1 LLGHEAGDCR
11 VRIMRAPS
19 LAFVLAL
26 VPRALAPLTPQLAAQ
41 DPAAPDLTARCRALF
56 ARTLEDN
63 GSHAILA
70 DLCAKAPKRLSGSA
84 GYAAAVEWG
93 RAKMV
98 ELGFENVRLEPCMV
112 PHWERGAPET
122 LAITA
127 PQPLAGEK
135 LAVLALGGSIATPA
149 DGLVGRVVE
158 FKGLGDLRENGA
170 RAKGAIAF
178 LNQPLDPTEIDTFR
192 AYGKAVGQR
201 WAGAMEAA
209 RAGAIAVVVRS
220 MTLRLDDHPHTGSM
234 GYADDVPKIPAAAI
248 STRAAERL
256 AALLAAGQ
264 PVELRLA
271 MHCRTLPDV
280 ESFNVVG
287 ELVGKERPAE
297 ILVVGGHLDAWDAGD
312 GAHDDGAGCAQALES
327 LRLIRALGYGPR
339 RTLRC
344 VLFANEEFGTR
355 GGNAYAKA
363 HADELP
369 NHVLALESDAGGF
382 TPRGF
387 DGTLSEAA
395 RARLDPLY
403 AALSF
408 ANIAHWAPGDGG
420 VDIGPMKGAGVPLV
434 GLVVDSQRYFD
445 VHHAATDVIENV
457 HPRELAL
464 GAAAMA
470 ALLHYV
476 DGLDVS
482 LR

>member
-1 LLGHEAGDCR
+1 
-11 VRIMRAPS
+11 
-19 LAFVLAL
+19 
-26 VPRALAPLTPQLAAQ
+26 
-41 DPAAPDLTARCRALF
+41 
-56 ARTLEDN
+56 
-63 GSHAILA
+63 
-70 DLCAKAPKRLSGSA
+70 
-84 GYAAAVEWG
+84 
-93 RAKMV
+93 
-98 ELGFENVRLEPCMV
+98 
-112 PHWERGAPET
+112 
-122 LAITA
+122 
-127 PQPLAGEK
+127 
-135 LAVLALGGSIATPA
+135 
-149 DGLVGRVVE
+149 
-158 FKGLGDLRENGA
+158 
-170 RAKGAIAF
+170 
-178 LNQPLDPTEIDTFR
+178 
-192 AYGKAVGQR
+192 
-201 WAGAMEAA
+201 
-209 RAGAIAVVVRS
+209 
-220 MTLRLDDHPHTGSM
+220 
-234 GYADDVPKIPAAAI
+234 
-248 STRAAERL
+248 
-256 AALLAAGQ
+256 
-264 PVELRLA
+264 
-271 MHCRTLPDV
+271 LPDV

-408 ANIAHWAPGDGG
+408 ANIAHWSPGDGG

-470 ALLHYV
+470 SLLHYV

>member
-1 LLGHEAGDCR
+1 
-11 VRIMRAPS
+11 MRAPS
-19 LAFVLAL
+19 LVTLLAVVSPSL
-26 VPRALAPLTPQLAAQ
+26 LAQE
-41 DPAAPDLTARCRALF
+41 PAAPAPELAARCRALF
-56 ARTLEDN
+56 ARALEDN
-63 GSHAILA
+63 RSHALLA
-70 DLCAKAPKRLSGSA
+70 DLCKSAPKRMSGSA

-93 RAKMV
+93 KQQMLA
-98 ELGFENVRLEPCMV
+98 LGFQNVRLEPCLV

-122 LAITA
+122 LALTA
-127 PQPLAGEK
+127 PAALAGEK
-135 LAVLALGGSIATPA
+135 LAVLALGGSIATAP

-158 FKGLGDLRENGA
+158 FKGLGDLRENAA

-178 LNQPLDPTEIDTFR
+178 LNQPLDPTEVDTFR

-209 RAGAIAVVVRS
+209 RGGAIAVLVRS

-234 GYADDVPKIPAAAI
+234 GYADDVPKIPSAAI

-256 AALLAAGQ
+256 SALLAAGQ
-264 PVELRLA
+264 PVEVALA
-271 MHCRTLPDV
+271 LHCRTLPDV

-287 ELVGKERPAE
+287 ELVGKEKPDE

-355 GGNAYAKA
+355 GGKAYAAA
-363 HADELP
+363 HAGELEK
-369 NHVLALESDAGGF
+369 HVLALESDRGGF
-382 TPRGF
+382 SPRGF
-387 DGTLSEAA
+387 EGTLSDAA
-395 RARLDPLY
+395 RARLAPLY
-403 AALSF
+403 DALSF
-408 ANIAHWAPGDGG
+408 AQIAHWEPGNGG
-420 VDIGPMKGAGVPLV
+420 VDIGPMKDAGVPLV
-434 GLVVDSQRYFD
+434 GLVTDTQRYFD